1 MIVDTHCH
9 LNDDCFD
16 DRVEIIHNFGN
27 DNIKSAFVVGTNHET
42 CKTAIELANKNDNLF
57 AIVGL
62 YPEYCEEYTNEFETY
77 LESCLLNPNVV
88 AVGEIG
94 LDFHTEG
101 FNQSLQEKV
110 FAKQI
115 QLAKK
120 YDLPLSIHTR
130 EAFDATLKV
139 LKENKEF
146 LTGGVIHCFSGSPEI
161 AKEFVK
167 LGFKLGFGGVCTF
180 KNAKKVVDT
189 LKVIDDKDILI
200 ETDAP
205 YLAPTPHRGER
216 NEPKYTN
223 IVLEKIAEIRQQ
235 NKDKLEKIIYQNTLD
250 TFKRFKTK

>member
-1 MIVDTHCH
+1 MIIDTHCH

-16 DRVEIIHNFGN
+16 NDRVEIVSSFEQN
-27 DNIKSAFVVGTNHET
+27 NIKSAFVVGTNLET
-42 CKTAIELANKNDNLF
+42 CKSAMDIANKNENLY

-62 YPEYCEEYTNEFETY
+62 YPEYCEEYNAEFETY
-77 LESCLLNPNVV
+77 LESCLSNPKVV

-101 FNQSLQEKV
+101 FNQSLQEEI

-130 EAFDATLKV
+130 EAFDRTLKV
-139 LKENKEF
+139 LKDNKEF
-146 LTGGVIHCFSGSPEI
+146 LNGGVIHCFSGSPEI

-189 LKVIDDKDILI
+189 LKVVDIKDILL

-216 NEPKYTN
+216 NEPKFTN
-223 IVLEKIAEIRQQ
+223 VVLDKIAEIRGEDRQT
-235 NKDKLEKIIYQNTLD
+235 LEKEIYQNTLD
-250 TFKRFKTK
+250 TFKRFKL